1 MTEKFFVDTNVLVYA
16 RDQSEP
22 VKRAA
27 AQKWLESLRQT
38 GNWCVSY
45 QVIHEYYDVIRR
57 KQAKATSPQEARQD
71 IHDLMA
77 SGPLAPSP
85 AMLEGAWIMQDK
97 YQLSW
102 WDSLIVGAAKVGG
115 CAYLLSEDFS
125 AGQDYD
131 GVRVINPFATEPSD
145 VLR

>member
-1 MTEKFFVDTNVLVYA
+1 MTAKFFVDTNVLVYA
-16 RDQSEP
+16 RDAAEVIKHP
-22 VKRAA
+22 RA
-27 AQKWLESLRQT
+27 KDWLNFIWSSRN
-38 GNWCVSY
+38 GCVSC
-45 QVIHEYYDVIRR
+45 QVLHEYYSVMRSKLSKGIPR
-57 KQAKATSPQEARQD
+57 SEART
-71 IHDLMA
+71 HVSAL
-77 SGPLAPSP
+77 LAWQVVAPDEVIK
-85 AMLEGAWIMQDK
+85 AAWQMEDA

>member
-1 MTEKFFVDTNVLVYA
+1 MTAKFFVDTNVLVYA

-22 VKRAA
+22 VKRAV
-27 AQKWLESLRQT
+27 AQKWLESLRRS
-38 GNWCVSY
+38 GSWCVSY

-57 KQAKATSPQEARQD
+57 KQTKAASPQEARQD
-71 IHDLMA
+71 IRDLMA
-77 SGPLAPSP
+77 AGPLTPSP

-97 YQLSW
+97 YRLSW
-102 WDSLIVGAAKVGG
+102 WDSLIIGAAKVGG

-131 GVRVINPFATEPSD
+131 GVRVINPFATEPRD